1 MRRKEFSDFNQN
13 EYLELMNAEQVGQL
27 GIIDTKGYPR
37 IIPVNF
43 VLYEGKI
50 YFHGALEGE
59 KYELLKENPKVTF
72 SVYQPYSYIPSYFT
86 SNIACQATIFF
97 KSAHIRGQ
105 GSIVEDFDEKIK
117 VVIALMEKHQP
128 EKMYAEIEL
137 SNPKYYHYMK
147 TTGIFKITPIE
158 ITVKQKFGQ
167 NMNDNVIGHVIHFL
181 EERNTPIDL
190 ATIVEIKNRRSQ
202 SNKTN

>member
-1 MRRKEFSDFNQN
+1 MRRNEFAEYNEE
-13 EYLELMNAEQVGQL
+13 EYLELMNVEQVGQL
-27 GIIDTKGYPR
+27 GIVDKNHYPR

-43 VLYEGKI
+43 VLHEGKI

-72 SVYQPYSYIPSYFT
+72 SVYQPFSYIPSYFI

-97 KSAHIRGQ
+97 KSVHIRGQ
-105 GSIVEDFDEKIK
+105 GSLVEDYNEKIK

-128 EKMYAEIEL
+128 EKNYADIEL
-137 SNPKYYHYMK
+137 DNPKYYHYME
-147 TTGIFKITPIE
+147 TTGIFRIVPSE
-158 ITVKQKFGQ
+158 ISVKQKFGQ
-167 NMNDNVIGHVIHFL
+167 NMNDTVISHIIQYL

-190 ATIVEIKNRRSQ
+190 ATVTEIKNRRPIQ
-202 SNKTN
+202 